1 MVKRLFE
8 KGKKL
13 FLSPQGSI
21 LSAAMIIMLMII
33 ASRVLG
39 LVRQRVLAHFFTA
52 SELSLFFAAF
62 RLPDTVFEVLVF
74 GTFSSAFIPVFTRL
88 IKKDEKDAWRL
99 ASSVVNIGLL
109 VFTILAIVVSF
120 AAKDLYQI
128 FAPGYSLLERE
139 KIVFLTRILFLAQG
153 FFVVSYV
160 LTGVL
165 ESMKRFLIPA
175 LAPIF
180 YNLGIILGACFLSEK
195 MLLTGPAIGV
205 FIGALSH
212 FLIQLPLAVKLGFR
226 FKPKI
231 EIDED
236 VKKIGRLALPRV
248 IEVSFTQLSKMT
260 ELYFASLIQT
270 ASYAYYTFGNT
281 LQLLPVGLFGIS
293 IAKASLPTLSAL
305 AEKKED
311 FLRVLRKTLFEMTFL
326 ITPFAA
332 LLIVLRIP
340 VVRLVYG
347 TDIFTWESTVQT
359 GMVVSAF
366 SLGIIFQATSALLA
380 RGFYAIHDTKTP
392 VIVSIV
398 TILISIFLD
407 WLFIRILGTP
417 VWGLA
422 MAFSIGS
429 MFQSIVLYF
438 LIMRRMAGAFVWGGL
453 VPFGKHILSSSVA
466 GLVMFFFL
474 KFFDRSVWVKRLS
487 FLGQIEITKNIP
499 FQRFVLDTRYT
510 VNLLIL
516 TVIVGVIGIIIYLE
530 VSILLRTKEV
540 NTFFSLAK
548 KIFVKREV
556 GHIPEREKESI
567 IPPAGETNN

>member
-1 MVKRLFE
+1 MVKRFIE
-8 KGKKL
+8 KGKKI
-13 FLSPQGSI
+13 FTSPQSSI
-21 LSAAMIIMLMII
+21 LSAATIIMLMIVV
-33 ASRVLG
+33 SRVLG
-39 LVRQRVLAHFFTA
+39 LVRQRVLAHFFSA
-52 SELSLFFAAF
+52 SDLSLFFAAF

-99 ASSVVNIGLL
+99 ASNIVNIGLL
-109 VFTILAIVVSF
+109 IFIILALIVSF
-120 AAKDLYQI
+120 TAKDLYQI
-128 FAPGYSLLERE
+128 FAPGYTGLERE

-165 ESMKRFLIPA
+165 ESMKRFLVPA

-180 YNLGIILGACFLSEK
+180 YNLGIILGAYFLSGN
-195 MLLTGPAIGV
+195 MHLTGPAIGV
-205 FIGALSH
+205 FIGAFGH
-212 FLIQLPLAVKLGFR
+212 FLIQLPLAIKLGFR

-231 EIDED
+231 EIDEN
-236 VKKIGRLALPRV
+236 VRKIGRLALPRV
-248 IEVSFTQLSKMT
+248 IEVSFTQISKMT

-305 AEKKED
+305 ADRKDD

-332 LLIVLRIP
+332 FLIVLRIP

-407 WLFIRILGTP
+407 WLFIRVLGTP

-429 MFQSIVLYF
+429 MLQSVVLYY
-438 LIMRRMAGAFVWGGL
+438 LITKRMADGFNWKGL
-453 VPFGKHILSSSVA
+453 FPFAKHITSSFIA

-499 FQRFVLDTRYT
+499 FQKFVLDTRYT

-516 TVIVGVIGIIIYLE
+516 TVIVGIIGVAIYLG

-540 NTFFSLAK
+540 NTFFNLVK
-548 KIFVKREV
+548 RILVKREV
-556 GHIPEREKESI
+556 GHISEKEKESV